1 MASELSK
8 MTCLYLQ
15 DVLKPL
21 PTNGQWRRGQRWRR
35 GACLC
40 HKMWKDG
47 VSLCTSWRDK
57 LPHSE
62 ALTYRCGWLAENR
75 LPVLWAH
82 FAPCLLSPTLLPHHA
97 SFLSQFPSPL
107 SVLFPEVLETSFRG
121 YRLPTSTFIYTKIWN
136 HFLIKTHPAT
146 TKSVDPVFGTIMKQ
160 EMVIFISHFP
170 RLYWNSSYPSSDP
183 HSIAISPSSHGFQ
196 EHLSTDDFVNYIFHL
211 NSSPDLCTFLCV
223 IRISTRDSNRD
234 L

>member
-1 MASELSK
+1 MR
-8 MTCLYLQ
+8 CLYLP

-21 PTNGQWRRGQRWRR
+21 PINGQWRRGQRWRR

-47 VSLCTSWRDK
+47 VSLCASWRDK

-62 ALTYRCGWLAENR
+62 ALTYRCGRLAENR

-97 SFLSQFPSPL
+97 SFLSQFPSSL

-121 YRLPTSTFIYTKIWN
+121 SRIPTSTFIYTKIWN
-136 HFLIKTHPAT
+136 HFLIKTHPTT

-160 EMVIFISHFP
+160 EMVIFISYFP
-170 RLYWNSSYPSSDP
+170 
-183 HSIAISPSSHGFQ
+183 
-196 EHLSTDDFVNYIFHL
+196 
-211 NSSPDLCTFLCV
+211 
-223 IRISTRDSNRD
+223 
-234 L
+234 